1 MSLWSCMMLN
11 QHLFRW
17 FFREYNEVV
26 PESYIGETLI
36 NFGDKPKD
44 MKDKISDL
52 PVFGDTIYSPELFS
66 DPKKNL

>member
-1 MSLWSCMMLN
+1 MALWSCMILN

-17 FFREYNEVV
+17 IFREYYEVV
-26 PESYIGETLI
+26 TDSDIEETLI
-36 NFGDKPKD
+36 NFGDKPND
-44 MKDKISDL
+44 MQDKISDL